1 MNYLCCRSAHE
12 SGTFGESTRSSS
24 STPVGSSA
32 LSPNTLL
39 SYTTGIM
46 TGGGMG
52 MGMGASSS
60 KHHHNS
66 HDDAGSGG
74 VKFSENGTADKKTML
89 LFVVGGLSYI
99 EIAACRFLSKDPSF
113 PYRIMLATTK
123 LVNGST
129 LIGSLKHNV

>member
-1 MNYLCCRSAHE
+1 
-12 SGTFGESTRSSS
+12 
-24 STPVGSSA
+24 
-32 LSPNTLL
+32 
-39 SYTTGIM
+39 M

-52 MGMGASSS
+52 MGLASSS
-60 KHHHNS
+60 KHHHNN
-66 HDDAGSGG
+66 HDDAGNGP

-129 LIGSLKHNV
+129 LIGSLKHSV